1 MNSMVICLIIFAVM
15 IILFFNRKIPMAFT
29 SMGVIVALYVA
40 GCVDKAT
47 VFAGFGN
54 NNVLTMA
61 GMFIVAAGLSR
72 TQMVNNITKLLYRVN
87 NGSFTRVLASYILVI
102 FLLGQF
108 VPSLPAMFA
117 MVYPLVISMC
127 KQLKCSPSKM
137 MYPIAVTVVS
147 TSFVIEPIGPY
158 AAWFVTQN
166 GYLESYG
173 WTGSLLSMW
182 SETMVFLPTAL
193 VTLLLTIFVLPKL
206 MPDQPETE
214 TVAITG
220 PDITNNETLSPV
232 REFLGYGIFIAT
244 VIGLMLGL
252 PSWAV
257 TMAGATAVVLS
268 GVLDEQ
274 TALIR
279 MNMSMVL
286 LYAGVTVMGEA
297 LSNTGAAQLLGD
309 LAASALSGVRNGY
322 IIGAVFYLVSFL
334 MTSFLYNR
342 ATTTVLIP
350 ILIITCSSI
359 GCDPRGPVILCSLAS
374 MSSLITP
381 MPNPAELATM
391 PGDKCILQLR
401 GLPPFFSPKYDL
413 KRHPNYRYMAEAD
426 KQKNAFDLDRLIN
439 RRRRPRLNEV
449 CTMYEVAVP
458 DDALTE
464 EDEDILNYDDID
476 DPDAFA

>member
-40 GCVDKAT
+40 GCVDKAI

-147 TSFVIEPIGPY
+147 TSFVVEPIGPY

-220 PDITNNETLSPV
+220 PDITNNDALSPI

-350 ILIITCSSI
+350 ILIISCTSI

-381 MPNPAELATM
+381 MPNPVVPMAMQAGGYTQ
-391 PGDKCILQLR
+391 KTILRVGIIPAIVR
-401 GLPPFFSPKYDL
+401 GIVGVAIAMTIFP
-413 KRHPNYRYMAEAD
+413 
-426 KQKNAFDLDRLIN
+426 AFG
-439 RRRRPRLNEV
+439 
-449 CTMYEVAVP
+449 
-458 DDALTE
+458 
-464 EDEDILNYDDID
+464 
-476 DPDAFA
+476 

>member
-15 IILFFNRKIPMAFT
+15 IILFFNRKIPLAFT

-173 WTGSLLSMW
+173 WTGSPLSMW

-214 TVAITG
+214 TAAITG
-220 PDITNNETLSPV
+220 PDITNNEALSPV

-297 LSNTGAAQLLGD
+297 LGNTGAAQLLGD

-350 ILIITCSSI
+350 ILIISCSSI

-381 MPNPAELATM
+381 MPNPVVPMAMQAGGYTQ
-391 PGDKCILQLR
+391 KTILRVGIIPAIVR
-401 GLPPFFSPKYDL
+401 GIVGVAIAMTIFP
-413 KRHPNYRYMAEAD
+413 
-426 KQKNAFDLDRLIN
+426 AFG
-439 RRRRPRLNEV
+439 
-449 CTMYEVAVP
+449 
-458 DDALTE
+458 
-464 EDEDILNYDDID
+464 
-476 DPDAFA
+476 

>member
-220 PDITNNETLSPV
+220 PDITNNGALSPV

-279 MNMSMVL
+279 MNMSIVL

-381 MPNPAELATM
+381 MPNPVVPMAMQAGGYTQ
-391 PGDKCILQLR
+391 KTILRVGIIPAIVR
-401 GLPPFFSPKYDL
+401 GIVGVAIAMTIFPAFS
-413 KRHPNYRYMAEAD
+413 
-426 KQKNAFDLDRLIN
+426 
-439 RRRRPRLNEV
+439 
-449 CTMYEVAVP
+449 
-458 DDALTE
+458 
-464 EDEDILNYDDID
+464 
-476 DPDAFA
+476 

>member
-1 MNSMVICLIIFAVM
+1 MDSMVICLIIFAVM

-29 SMGVIVALYVA
+29 SMGVIVALFVA

-54 NNVLTMA
+54 NDVLTMA

-72 TQMVNNITKLLYRVN
+72 TQMVNNITKLLYRVT
-87 NGSFTRVLASYILVI
+87 NGSFTKVLASYILVI

-117 MVYPLVISMC
+117 MVYPLVINMC

-147 TSFVIEPIGPY
+147 TSFVLEPIGPY

-173 WTGSLLSMW
+173 WTGPLLSMW
-182 SETMVFLPTAL
+182 SETLVFFPTAI
-193 VTLLLTIFVLPKL
+193 VTLFLTIFVLPKL
-206 MPDQPETE
+206 MPDQPEIE
-214 TVAITG
+214 TAEITG
-220 PDITNNETLSPV
+220 PDITNNEALDPV
-232 REFLGYGIFIAT
+232 REFLGYGIFVAT

-274 TALIR
+274 TALLR

-297 LSNTGAAQLLGD
+297 LGNTGAAQLLGD
-309 LAASALSGVRNGY
+309 LAASILSGVHNGY
-322 IIGAVFYLVSFL
+322 IIGAAFYIVSFL

-381 MPNPAELATM
+381 MPNPVVPMAMQAGGYTQ
-391 PGDKCILQLR
+391 KTILRVGIIPAIVR
-401 GLPPFFSPKYDL
+401 GIVGVLIAMTLFP
-413 KRHPNYRYMAEAD
+413 
-426 KQKNAFDLDRLIN
+426 AFG
-439 RRRRPRLNEV
+439 
-449 CTMYEVAVP
+449 
-458 DDALTE
+458 
-464 EDEDILNYDDID
+464 
-476 DPDAFA
+476 

>member
-173 WTGSLLSMW
+173 WTGSPLSMW

-214 TVAITG
+214 TAAITG
-220 PDITNNETLSPV
+220 PDITNIEALSPV

-297 LSNTGAAQLLGD
+297 LGNTGAAQLLGD
-309 LAASALSGVRNGY
+309 LAAGALSGVRNGY

-350 ILIITCSSI
+350 ILIISCSSI

-381 MPNPAELATM
+381 MPNPVVPMAMQAGGYTQ
-391 PGDKCILQLR
+391 KTILRVGIIPAIVR
-401 GLPPFFSPKYDL
+401 GIVGVAIAMTIFP
-413 KRHPNYRYMAEAD
+413 
-426 KQKNAFDLDRLIN
+426 AFG
-439 RRRRPRLNEV
+439 
-449 CTMYEVAVP
+449 
-458 DDALTE
+458 
-464 EDEDILNYDDID
+464 
-476 DPDAFA
+476 

>member
-1 MNSMVICLIIFAVM
+1 MNSMVLCLIIFAVM

-220 PDITNNETLSPV
+220 PDITNNEALSPV

-279 MNMSMVL
+279 MNMSIVL

-381 MPNPAELATM
+381 MPNPVVPMAMQAGGYTQ
-391 PGDKCILQLR
+391 KTILRVGIIPAIVR
-401 GLPPFFSPKYDL
+401 GIVGVAIAMTIFPAFS
-413 KRHPNYRYMAEAD
+413 
-426 KQKNAFDLDRLIN
+426 
-439 RRRRPRLNEV
+439 
-449 CTMYEVAVP
+449 
-458 DDALTE
+458 
-464 EDEDILNYDDID
+464 
-476 DPDAFA
+476 

>member
-173 WTGSLLSMW
+173 WTGSPLSMW

-214 TVAITG
+214 TAAITG
-220 PDITNNETLSPV
+220 PDITNNEALSPV
-232 REFLGYGIFIAT
+232 REFLRYGIFIAT

-297 LSNTGAAQLLGD
+297 LGNTGAAQLLGD
-309 LAASALSGVRNGY
+309 LAAGALSGVRNGY

-350 ILIITCSSI
+350 ILIISCSSI
-359 GCDPRGPVILCSLAS
+359 GCDPRGPVILCSLES

-381 MPNPAELATM
+381 MPNPVVPMAMQAGGYTQ
-391 PGDKCILQLR
+391 KTILRVGIIPAIVR
-401 GLPPFFSPKYDL
+401 GIVGVAIAMTIFP
-413 KRHPNYRYMAEAD
+413 
-426 KQKNAFDLDRLIN
+426 AFG
-439 RRRRPRLNEV
+439 
-449 CTMYEVAVP
+449 
-458 DDALTE
+458 
-464 EDEDILNYDDID
+464 
-476 DPDAFA
+476 

>member
-47 VFAGFGN
+47 VFARFGN

-173 WTGSLLSMW
+173 WTGSPLSMW

-214 TVAITG
+214 TATITG
-220 PDITNNETLSPV
+220 PDITNNEALSPV

-297 LSNTGAAQLLGD
+297 LGNTGAAQLLGD
-309 LAASALSGVRNGY
+309 LAAGALSGVRNGY

-350 ILIITCSSI
+350 ILIISCSSI

-381 MPNPAELATM
+381 MPNPVVPMAMQAGGYTQ
-391 PGDKCILQLR
+391 KTILRVGIIPAIVR
-401 GLPPFFSPKYDL
+401 GIVGVAIAMTIFP
-413 KRHPNYRYMAEAD
+413 
-426 KQKNAFDLDRLIN
+426 AFG
-439 RRRRPRLNEV
+439 
-449 CTMYEVAVP
+449 
-458 DDALTE
+458 
-464 EDEDILNYDDID
+464 
-476 DPDAFA
+476 